1 MKEIASLPDERLK
14 GYPRR
19 WLSMDDAQSLI
30 ERIKESSLD
39 TYARGSSTEG
49 HLIILSKLYVY
60 RAFLRNLSFLGVI
73 PHRDWSSQNAI
84 SPFKTCTSEQINEKE
99 LPVSLRP
106 TQIQRK
112 IPHHP
117 WLDFFPFP
125 RMRDNLISAGDKF
138 HETQFCIEVM
148 GFWDISTRS
157 CGILVWGEPSDPRSW
172 EITEAFLKRW
182 PWVVRGLPE
191 LIEST
196 NYWRTKRGQNS
207 IFRYL

>member
-1 MKEIASLPDERLK
+1 MRKE
-14 GYPRR
+14 YPRR
-19 WLSMDDAQSLI
+19 WLSFNDAEFLLEKINETSF
-30 ERIKESSLD
+30 KS
-39 TYARGSSTEG
+39 YARGLSTEG

-60 RAFLRNLSFLGVI
+60 RAFLKNLSILGI
-73 PHRDWSSQNAI
+73 MPHRDWTSEKAI
-84 SPFKTCTSEQINEKE
+84 SPFNTCQPEEINEKD

-106 TQIQRK
+106 TQIQCE

-125 RMRDNLISAGDKF
+125 RMRDNLISAGDKLDNG
-138 HETQFCIEVM
+138 QFCVDVI
-148 GFWDISTRS
+148 GFWDVSTES
-157 CGILVWGEPSDPRSW
+157 CSLLVWGEPSDPKSW

-191 LIEST
+191 LIDST